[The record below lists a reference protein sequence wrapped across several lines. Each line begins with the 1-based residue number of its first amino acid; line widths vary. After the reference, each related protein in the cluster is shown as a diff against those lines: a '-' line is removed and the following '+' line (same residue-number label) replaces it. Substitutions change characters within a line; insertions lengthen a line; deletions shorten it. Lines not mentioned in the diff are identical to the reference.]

1 METNVLTIVLAML
14 GSSVITAIVT
24 AVGRRKTDQAEINST
39 LLENARLDIT
49 QIRQENTTLRTRID
63 GLEKRINTLKTDI
76 EEREILIRIAEKEN
90 QALKEKVEGLEK
102 ELCQKNIEIVAL
114 EGRIKELEDK
124 LKAGSW

>member
-14 GSSVITAIVT
+14 GSSVLTAIITAM
-24 AVGRRKTDQAEINST
+24 GKRRTDQAVINDT
-39 LLENARLDIT
+39 LLENARTDIV
-49 QIRQENTTLRTRID
+49 QIRKENSELRVRID

>member
-49 QIRQENTTLRTRID
+49 QIRQENTALRTRID

-90 QALKEKVEGLEK
+90 EALKEKVEGLEK
-102 ELCQKNIEIVAL
+102 ELCVKNQQIQAMDK
-114 EGRIKELEDK
+114 RIKELEDK
-124 LKAGSW
+124 LIADSW

>member
-49 QIRQENTTLRTRID
+49 QIRQENTALRTRID

-90 QALKEKVEGLEK
+90 EALKEKVEGLEK
-102 ELCQKNIEIVAL
+102 ELCLKDQEITAL

-124 LKAGSW
+124 LATGSW

>member
-14 GSSVITAIVT
+14 GSSVLTALITVL
-24 AVGRRKTDQAEINST
+24 GRRKTDQATVNDI
-39 LLENARLDIT
+39 LLENAGNDIR
-49 QIRQENTTLRTRID
+49 QIREENANLRARID

-90 QALKEKVEGLEK
+90 QVLKEKVEGLEK